1 MVETFFA
8 IGVVLLVGA
17 VRWALDR
24 AGSDAATRSWQ
35 RHDAF
40 YADPQNRKLTKR
52 SPQGLRCSSPFS
64 DSARVPLARAAETQC
79 SADPSG

>member
-52 SPQGLRCSSPFS
+52 AKPSPDAARGLKLF
-64 DSARVPLARAAETQC
+64 LFAAGVAVLVSLLRFC
-79 SADPSG
+79 